1 MKTIF
6 IDGRDYR
13 DAQAMHEGLARLLK
27 LPAYYGKNADA
38 LHDCLAEMGETV
50 NLTVF
55 HAGNADVA
63 AALEKC
69 ANAMEDLGGEIKGL

>member
-6 IDGRDYR
+6 IDGRDY
-13 DAQAMHEGLARLLK
+13 ATAAELHEGLKRLLG

-38 LHDCLAEMGETV
+38 LHDCLSEGMEQV

-55 HAGNADVA
+55 NPGESEVA
-63 AALEKC
+63 AALSKC
-69 ANAMEDLGGEIKGL
+69 ANVIDDLGGEVKGL

>member
-1 MKTIF
+1 MKTVF
-6 IDGRDYR
+6 IDGRDYQN
-13 DAQAMHEGLARLLK
+13 AQQLHEGFQRLLT

-38 LHDCLAEMGETV
+38 LHDCLAEMGEVV

-55 HAGNADVA
+55 HPGNDEVA
-63 AALEKC
+63 NALTKC